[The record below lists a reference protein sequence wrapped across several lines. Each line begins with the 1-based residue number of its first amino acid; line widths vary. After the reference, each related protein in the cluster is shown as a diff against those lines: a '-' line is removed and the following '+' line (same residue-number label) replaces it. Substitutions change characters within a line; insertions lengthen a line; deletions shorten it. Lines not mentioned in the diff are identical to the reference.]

1 MKRILCLIFAVALF
15 LVSCKKEEPDPNMVA
30 SAGDF
35 SIYIAENGFYNVR
48 YNSKI
53 SDIYLSKTRNFTP
66 SLCSIDFN
74 KDEKMD
80 AMLIEYQLIS
90 RLTHGQKISF
100 LVADESDSVEKID
113 CPLTVKD
120 LNKQVSFRKQDQSTI
135 VVTVGEKEHFFAV
148 LDNDEFE
155 SGELDEKIEYS
166 VVGEEIIA
174 TTRVGLRFKGQ
185 AHSSKYGYIDATV
198 EYKNNKFSF
207 TNVTYRK
214 Y

>member
-1 MKRILCLIFAVALF
+1 MKRILCLLFAVALF

-35 SIYIAENGFYNVR
+35 SIYMGENGSYNVR

-53 SDIYLSKTRNFTP
+53 SDIYLSKIRNYTP
-66 SLCSIDFN
+66 SLRSVDFN

-80 AMLIEYQLIS
+80 ALLIEYQLIS
-90 RLTHGQKISF
+90 RLTHGQKISL
-100 LVADESDSVEKID
+100 LVADEMGNVEKID

-120 LNKQVSFRKQDQSTI
+120 LSERISFKKQDKSTV
-135 VVTVGEKEHFFAV
+135 VVTVGGKEHSFAV
-148 LDNDEFE
+148 MDNKEFE
-155 SGELDEKIEYS
+155 SGELDERIEYS

-185 AHSSKYGYIDATV
+185 AHSSKYGYIDAILQ
-198 EYKNNKFSF
+198 YKNNKFAF
-207 TNVTYRK
+207 TDARYRN